1 MKIFVEYVDFLPK
14 IFLIIG
20 NLENHKCKY
29 ILSQDISSST
39 RGLDKLVSLP
49 PLPYPTAI
57 VAENATATPQLI
69 ELMSIILLAIT
80 YENIID

>member
-1 MKIFVEYVDFLPK
+1 MKISCTHLLGKKSVRNELANLNTK
-14 IFLIIG
+14 I
-20 NLENHKCKY
+20 Y
-29 ILSQDISSST
+29 ILSQDISSSIK
-39 RGLDKLVSLP
+39 GLDKLVSLP

-80 YENIID
+80 

>member
-1 MKIFVEYVDFLPK
+1 MANINTKI
-14 IFLIIG
+14 
-20 NLENHKCKY
+20 Y
-29 ILSQDISSST
+29 ILSQDISSSIK
-39 RGLDKLVSLP
+39 GLDKLVSLP
-49 PLPYPTAI
+49 PLPYTTAI

>member
-1 MKIFVEYVDFLPK
+1 MYL
-14 IFLIIG
+14 
-20 NLENHKCKY
+20 
-29 ILSQDISSST
+29 LSQDISSSI

-80 YENIID
+80 